1 MNSEVFHVPNGA
13 GWRLDIERFY
23 DAKRLDKSRR
33 PLVMIPGYAMNT
45 FILSYHPDGTSMVSY
60 LVEQG
65 FEVWT
70 ANLRGQGGSRRL
82 RGPRKHG
89 FRDLALVDFPGVRD
103 FVLANTLTQA
113 RTIDVVG
120 CSLGATVL
128 FAYLGHHPAQHGIG
142 SMITVGGPLR
152 WNRVHPL
159 VRTLLSSPALAGSL
173 PIFGTRQL
181 AGAALPLLAQRAP
194 FLLSVYMNP
203 KNIDLSAA
211 AELVKT
217 VDDPNMHLTRQIA
230 HWIRN
235 RDLVVD
241 GLNITHSL
249 LDVDIPMMAVVANQD
264 GIVPPEAVLS
274 VFDHIG
280 SKQAEVLRVG
290 TREVPFAH
298 ADMFISRDVS
308 REVFE
313 PMATWLE
320 RQYS

>member
-1 MNSEVFHVPNGA
+1 MNSEVFSVPNGA
-13 GWRLDIERFY
+13 GWCLDIKRFY
-23 DAKRLDKSRR
+23 DVHHLDKSRR

-45 FILSYHPDGTSMVSY
+45 FILSYHPAGTSMVQY
-60 LVEQG
+60 LVDQG

-89 FRDLALVDFPGVRD
+89 FRELALIDFPGVRD
-103 FVLANTLTQA
+103 FVLAQTLTDAQA
-113 RTIDVVG
+113 IDVVG

-128 FAYLGHHPAQHGIG
+128 FAYLGHHVEQHGIG
-142 SMITVGGPLR
+142 SLITVGGPLR

-159 VRTLLSSPALAGSL
+159 VRGLLASPGLAGAVPVL
-173 PIFGTRQL
+173 GTRHL
-181 AGAALPLLAQRAP
+181 ARAALPLLAQRAP

-203 KNIDLSAA
+203 QNIDLSAA

-217 VDDPNMHLTRQIA
+217 VDDPNTHLTRQIA

-241 GLNITHSL
+241 GLNITHAL
-249 LDVDIPMMAVVANQD
+249 HDVDIPVMAVVANQD

-280 SKQAEVLRVG
+280 SKSTEILRVG
-290 TREVPFAH
+290 TPEVPFAH
-298 ADMFISRDVS
+298 ADMFVSRDVS
-308 REVFE
+308 TQVFE
-313 PMATWLE
+313 PMAVWLE
-320 RQYS
+320 SQYP